1 MKSFPTGDVGRGSV
15 NNKETS
21 TIPNKIWWDA
31 VPGLV
36 RVDQGPYEDLKFV
49 DVKIGGHFVNAIVNK
64 NITLK
69 SIIPYDRF
77 LFGATPT

>member
-1 MKSFPTGDVGRGSV
+1 VKSFPTGDVWRGCV
-15 NNKETS
+15 NDKETS

-64 NITLK
+64 NITLT

>member
-15 NNKETS
+15 NNKEMS

-64 NITLK
+64 NITLT

>member
-1 MKSFPTGDVGRGSV
+1 METFPTVLVWGGSV
-15 NNKETS
+15 KNEKAS

-31 VPGLV
+31 VLGLV